1 MLLSMKPIKVGIIA
15 DYNPKNKYHLAT
27 DDSLQHAASTLG
39 IALQTEWLDT
49 DQLEGSD
56 AEERLYS
63 CNALYCGP
71 SSPYRSME
79 GALRGIRFAR
89 EHRYPFIGT

>member
-1 MLLSMKPIKVGIIA
+1 MSSIKVGIIA

-27 DDSLQHAASTLG
+27 EDSLRHAASALG
-39 IALQTEWLDT
+39 IELQTEWLDT
-49 DQLEGSD
+49 DQLERSD
-56 AEERLYS
+56 ADERFRS
-63 CNALYCGP
+63 CDALYCGP
-71 SSPYRSME
+71 GSPYRSMD